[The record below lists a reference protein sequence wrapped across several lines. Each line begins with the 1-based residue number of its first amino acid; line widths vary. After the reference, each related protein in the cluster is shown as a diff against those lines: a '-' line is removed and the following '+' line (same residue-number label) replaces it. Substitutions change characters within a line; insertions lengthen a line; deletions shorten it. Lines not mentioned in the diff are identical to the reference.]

1 MRLEEDRTPIDPATG
16 APMATPTT
24 VREVHHRGGNSG
36 WWIAALV
43 AIVAILG
50 IVFMTNS
57 RASQAELQAA
67 QDQGR
72 ASAMI
77 HNASQQAREAAAS
90 ASAASSQAMDSMAQA
105 GQSAA
110 DSARAAADHTSQAA
124 QSATDQ
130 AGDAAAQVA
139 DPDAP
144 PR

>member
-1 MRLEEDRTPIDPATG
+1 MRPDDERTPIDPVTG
-16 APMATPTT
+16 TPMSTTT
-24 VREVHHRGGNSG
+24 VREVHTRSGASG

-50 IVFMTNS
+50 IVFMTSN
-57 RASQAELQAA
+57 RNNQAELQAA

-77 HNASQQAREAAAS
+77 DNASQEAREAAAS

-105 GQSAA
+105 SRSAA
-110 DSARAAADHTSQAA
+110 DSAKTAEDRTAQAA

-130 AGDAAAQVA
+130 AGDAAAQVT

>member
-1 MRLEEDRTPIDPATG
+1 MTPMRPEDERITTDPMTG
-16 APMATPTT
+16 TT
-24 VREVHHRGGNSG
+24 VREVHHRSGNSG

-50 IVFMTNS
+50 IVFMTNN
-57 RASQAELQAA
+57 RNTQAELQAA

-77 HNASQQAREAAAS
+77 DNATQEAREAAAS
-90 ASAASSQAMDSMAQA
+90 ASAASSQAVDSMAA
-105 GQSAA
+105 ASQSAA
-110 DSARAAADHTSQAA
+110 DSAKAAADRTAQAA

-130 AGDAAAQVA
+130 AGDAAATVA

-144 PR
+144 R